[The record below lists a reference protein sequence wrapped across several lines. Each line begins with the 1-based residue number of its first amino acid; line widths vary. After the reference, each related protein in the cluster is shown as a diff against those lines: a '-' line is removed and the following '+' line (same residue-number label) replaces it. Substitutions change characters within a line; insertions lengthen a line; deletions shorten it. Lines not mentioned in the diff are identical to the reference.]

1 LLIYFSNLGKREER
15 KKKKKGK
22 EKKLVIVLV
31 IETIVTVIVIKIETK
46 KRENHLQLTE
56 KKETRIKKEMAT
68 EKIDHVQET
77 ENIVEN
83 LILGLD
89 QETGIEEIKKRK
101 LKKKLWLK
109 KLLKKPVIKFI

>member
-1 LLIYFSNLGKREER
+1 M
-15 KKKKKGK
+15 
-22 EKKLVIVLV
+22 
-31 IETIVTVIVIKIETK
+31 IETIVTVIVIVIKIDTK
-46 KRENHLQLTE
+46 KRKNHLQLTE

-77 ENIVEN
+77 ENIVED

>member
-1 LLIYFSNLGKREER
+1 MLIYFSNLGKREER

-31 IETIVTVIVIKIETK
+31 IETIVIVIKIETK